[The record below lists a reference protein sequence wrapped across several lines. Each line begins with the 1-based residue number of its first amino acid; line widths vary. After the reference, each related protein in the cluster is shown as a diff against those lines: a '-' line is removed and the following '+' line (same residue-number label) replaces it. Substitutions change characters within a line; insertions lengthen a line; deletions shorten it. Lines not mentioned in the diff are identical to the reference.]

1 MSMPRSQRILFVV
14 LAALSLG
21 LTTFAAGYLAGG
33 AGDDRAPGGGPV
45 VVDGEIPEGE
55 GAKVIADALERI
67 REAAVDPPSE
77 SSLVKGAIR
86 GMVRVLRRSDDPY
99 ALFYTPE
106 GYEAFQELTTGQ
118 FSGIGVWVKPRDQL
132 LEIVSVLPGTPA
144 QESGLK
150 RGDVIQTIDGADVTE
165 INPDEAV
172 ARIKG
177 PEGSAVEVG
186 VQRDGAELSFSI
198 TRRSIDLPNLRAK
211 LNDGNIGYLQLF
223 GFARGAGGQLR
234 KEVDQLID
242 RGAEAFILD
251 LRDNGGGLFSEAIDV
266 ASVFIEEGEIVIY
279 REQKA
284 DDIVYEAKGDAF
296 EDVPVVVL
304 VNEGTASAS
313 EIVAGA
319 LQDKDRG
326 IVVGTTTYGKGSVQ
340 EIIPLADASALKL
353 TTAAYLTPSGRNI
366 NGKGIE
372 PDIKVD
378 AGRAAQKA
386 RAVQILQGIV
396 LSTSGSQGG

>member
-1 MSMPRSQRILFVV
+1 MPRSQRILFAV
-14 LAALSLG
+14 LTALSLG

-33 AGDDRAPGGGPV
+33 AGDDRSRGRSSLS
-45 VVDGEIPEGE
+45 VDGELPEGE
-55 GAKVIADALERI
+55 GANVIADALERI

-86 GMVRVLRRSDDPY
+86 GMVRVLHRSDDPY

-118 FSGIGVWVKPRDQL
+118 FSGIRVWVKPREKL

-251 LRDNGGGLFSEAIDV
+251 LRDNGGGVFS
-266 ASVFIEEGEIVIY
+266 
-279 REQKA
+279 
-284 DDIVYEAKGDAF
+284 
-296 EDVPVVVL
+296 
-304 VNEGTASAS
+304 
-313 EIVAGA
+313 
-319 LQDKDRG
+319 DRLA
-326 IVVGTTTYGKGSVQ
+326 VVGAF
-340 EIIPLADASALKL
+340 P
-353 TTAAYLTPSGRNI
+353 
-366 NGKGIE
+366 
-372 PDIKVD
+372 
-378 AGRAAQKA
+378 
-386 RAVQILQGIV
+386 
-396 LSTSGSQGG
+396 

>member
-1 MSMPRSQRILFVV
+1 MLRSQRVLFAV

-33 AGDDRAPGGGPV
+33 VGDDRSGGGGSLNI
-45 VVDGEIPEGE
+45 DGELAEGE
-55 GAKVIADALERI
+55 GAKVIADALESI
-67 REAAVDPPSE
+67 RDSAVDPPSE

-86 GMVRVLRRSDDPY
+86 GMVRVLRKADDPY
-99 ALFYTPE
+99 ALFYTPQ
-106 GYEAFQELTTGQ
+106 GYEAFQELTTGR
-118 FSGIGVWVKPRDQL
+118 FSGIGVWVKPRDKL
-132 LEIVSVLPGTPA
+132 LEVVSVLPGTPA
-144 QESGLK
+144 VAAGLR
-150 RGDVIQTIDGADVTE
+150 RGDVIQTIDGAPVSE
-165 INPDEAV
+165 INSDEAV

-177 PEGSAVEVG
+177 PEGSTVEVG
-186 VQRDGAELSFSI
+186 VDRDGSELSFSI
-198 TRRSIDLPNLRAK
+198 TRRSIELPNLRTK
-211 LNDGNIGYLQLF
+211 LSAGNIGYLQLY
-223 GFARGAGGQLR
+223 GFARGAGDQLR
-234 KEVDQLID
+234 KEVDDLVA

-266 ASVFIEEGEIVIY
+266 ASVFLENGEIVIY

-284 DDIVYEAKGDAF
+284 DDVIYEAKGDAF

-319 LQDKDRG
+319 LQDQDRG

-340 EIIPLADASALKL
+340 EIIPLGDASAVKL

-378 AGRAAQKA
+378 AGRAAQRA

>member
-1 MSMPRSQRILFVV
+1 V

-33 AGDDRAPGGGPV
+33 SGDGGRGGGNPLI
-45 VVDGEIPEGE
+45 VDGEIAEGE
-55 GAKVIADALERI
+55 GAKVIADALDRI
-67 REAAVDPPSE
+67 RESAVEPPSE

-86 GMVRVLRRSDDPY
+86 GMVRVLRRADDPY
-99 ALFYTPE
+99 ALFYTPD

-118 FSGIGVWVKPRDQL
+118 FSGIGVWVKPQDRE
-132 LEIVSVLPGTPA
+132 LEVVSVLPGTPA
-144 QESGLK
+144 LDAGLK
-150 RGDVIQTIDGADVTE
+150 RGDVIVTIDGTAVTE
-165 INPDEAV
+165 FNPDEAV

-177 PEGSAVEVG
+177 PEGSTVEVG
-186 VQRDGAELSFSI
+186 VDRGGTHLSFTI
-198 TRRSIDLPNLRAK
+198 TRMSIDLPNLRAK
-211 LNDGNIGYLQLF
+211 LSDGNIGYLQLF
-223 GFARGAGGQLR
+223 GFARGAGAQLR
-234 KEVDQLID
+234 AEVDDLIA

-266 ASVFIEEGEIVIY
+266 ASVFIENGEVVIY

-284 DDIVYEAKGDAF
+284 DDIVYEARGDAF
-296 EDVPVVVL
+296 EEVPVVVL

-319 LQDKDRG
+319 LQDRDRG

-340 EIIPLADASALKL
+340 EIVPLADASALKL

-378 AGRAAQKA
+378 DGRAAQKA

-396 LSTSGSQGG
+396 LSISGSQGG